1 MDVFG
6 WWEKGT
12 SEQGMI
18 TECCELQYR
27 KRRAESYEYMQQ
39 ADLPQYRDQGKSSWE
54 DCVQAMSGRSQLD
67 RKKNVLAEG
76 TALVSEYTP

>member
-1 MDVFG
+1 MKKYRHDLVAAFMDVFG

-12 SEQGMI
+12 NEQGMI

-39 ADLPQYRDQGKSSWE
+39 ADLP
-54 DCVQAMSGRSQLD
+54 
-67 RKKNVLAEG
+67 
-76 TALVSEYTP
+76 